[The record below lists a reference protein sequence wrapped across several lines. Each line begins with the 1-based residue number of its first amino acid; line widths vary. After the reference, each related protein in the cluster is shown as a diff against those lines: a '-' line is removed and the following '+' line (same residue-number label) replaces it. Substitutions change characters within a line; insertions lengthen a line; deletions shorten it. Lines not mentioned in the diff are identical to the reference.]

1 MAVEQQ
7 QILRCFLVC
16 AVVGD
21 GAVLQLTAK
30 GGVEFL
36 VLLPVVF
43 QHGFQLGFDLLLD
56 VPGDDGQLAVVLE
69 HFTADVQGQVLTV
82 HHAADETEMLGQQVF
97 AVVHDQHAAAVQLQ
111 APLVIL
117 GIEIVGRLAGD
128 IQQRLEGN
136 VALHVVVDGA
146 QGLIVVEELVPVEGL
161 ILFLGNVLLVPLP
174 DGHHGVQGLHLG
186 VGLVLGRFIFLAL
199 GVLVLRLLHGT
210 GLGDFHLDGVADVIG
225 ILPDQAADLVFFQ
238 ILGVFFVLGIG
249 FQGHDDV
256 RSGSVLFRLLD
267 GIAVRAVGDP
277 LPCLVLAVL
286 PGDNGDGGSHHK
298 GGIETDT
305 ELTDD
310 IDVLVLLHGLL
321 EAQRAGLG
329 DGTEILD
336 HFVLRHTDAVIGNGQ
351 GAVFGVAGDGDGE
364 FIPVD
369 AHLVVGQRRIG
380 QLIDGIG
387 GVGDDLPKENLLVGI
402 NGVNHQVKKTL
413 RLCFELLLFH
423 NQYTSLVYL
432 AL

>member
-1 MAVEQQ
+1 M
-7 QILRCFLVC
+7 C

-43 QHGFQLGFDLLLD
+43 QHGFQLGLDLLLD

-69 HFTADVQGQVLTV
+69 HFTADVQRQILTV

-111 APLVIL
+111 SPLVIL
-117 GIEIVGRLAGD
+117 GVEIVGRFAGD

-161 ILFLGNVLLVPLP
+161 VLFFRDVLLVPLP
-174 DGHHGVQGLHLG
+174 DGHHRVQGLHLG
-186 VGLVLGRFIFLAL
+186 VGLVLGRFIFLTL

-210 GLGDFHLDGVADVIG
+210 GLGDLHPDGVADIVG
-225 ILPDQAADLVFFQ
+225 ILADQAADLVFFQ
-238 ILGVFFVLGIG
+238 ILGILFVLGIG
-249 FQGHDDV
+249 LQCHNHIGA
-256 RSGSVLFRLLD
+256 GGVLFRFLN

-286 PGDNGDGGSHHK
+286 PGNDGDGGSYHK
-298 GGIETDT
+298 GGIEAHA
-305 ELTDD
+305 ELADD
-310 IDVLVLLHGLL
+310 VDVLVLLHGLL

-336 HFVLRHTDAVIGNGQ
+336 HFLFGHADAVIGNGQ
-351 GAVFGVAGDGDGE
+351 GAVFGVTGDGDGE
-364 FIPVD
+364 FVPVD

-380 QLIDGIG
+380 QLIDGVG

-413 RLCFELLLFH
+413 RLRFELLLFH

-432 AL
+432 ALYLFEC